1 VRTGLQ
7 VTIALSCLKINVGI
21 RVMAW
26 LFIAAAGMVE
36 IAFVLLLKYSDGLTK
51 LIPSVLCFIA
61 TFASIF
67 LLAQG
72 TKHIPIGTAYAVWA
86 GLGSVGVT
94 AVGIV
99 FLQESPSP
107 IRLMC
112 ITLIMTGIMGLKVS
126 DVN

>member
-1 VRTGLQ
+1 
-7 VTIALSCLKINVGI
+7 
-21 RVMAW
+21 MAW
-26 LFIAAAGMVE
+26 LFIAAAGIVE

-51 LIPSVLCFIA
+51 LLPSVLCFIA

-94 AVGIV
+94 AVGII
-99 FLQESPSP
+99 FLQESPSL
-107 IRLMC
+107 IRLLC
-112 ITLIMTGIMGLKVS
+112 ITLILSGIVGLKLS
-126 DVN
+126 DAN